1 MRCEQARQLF
11 DAYLEGELSPA
22 LATELGAHR
31 VQCADCRRALALL
44 EVSGHIIASDREPV
58 QLSSGFSDRLL
69 ACMEP
74 RSAWWVQ
81 RTRRILYIG
90 GPLAAAAVVALAF
103 LGVFDRGGIGVR
115 SRIEYAPA
123 ETISDL
129 FDSTA
134 PADDQ
139 AEQALDELA
148 LQTRESIDAK
158 RQSGEFLQQMLEM
171 TVTQWLDVVDEANAA
186 STADGDPPL
195 LELPSKSPPPEAAPP
210 ANKDGDD
217 L

>member
-1 MRCEQARQLF
+1 MHCEQARQLF

-31 VQCADCRRALALL
+31 VECGDCRRALALL
-44 EVSGHIIASDREPV
+44 EVSGHIVSSDREPV

-74 RSAWWVQ
+74 KSAWWVQ
-81 RTRRILYIG
+81 RTRRMLYIG

-103 LGVFDRGGIGVR
+103 LGVFDRGGIEPA
-115 SRIEYAPA
+115 SEIEYAPVG
-123 ETISDL
+123 TISEL
-129 FDSTA
+129 FNDA
-134 PADDQ
+134 DPADDQ

-158 RQSGEFLQQMLEM
+158 RQSGEYLQQMLEM

-195 LELPSKSPPPEAAPP
+195 LELPSQSPPPEATPP
-210 ANKDGDD
+210 AGQDGDD